1 VEKVL
6 FLLQEGF
13 HVMVVDVISLPRMP
27 VRLSLLTRLGL
38 EEPVV
43 ETGQLWASSC
53 CSLPGDAPHPQI
65 VVREWAAKLTIG
77 EPLPSLPL
85 FLQTDQL
92 WVPVDLEKSYQETLE
107 AGRYDPV

>member
-6 FLLQEGF
+6 FLLQEGV

-38 EEPVV
+38 EEPAL
-43 ETGQLWASSC
+43 EAGQLWTSSY

-65 VVREWAAKLTIG
+65 VVREWAAELTIG

-92 WVPVDLEKSYQETLE
+92 WVPVDLDKSYQETLE
-107 AGRYDPV
+107 AGRYEPV

>member
-1 VEKVL
+1 
-6 FLLQEGF
+6 
-13 HVMVVDVISLPRMP
+13 
-27 VRLSLLTRLGL
+27 
-38 EEPVV
+38 
-43 ETGQLWASSC
+43 
-53 CSLPGDAPHPQI
+53 